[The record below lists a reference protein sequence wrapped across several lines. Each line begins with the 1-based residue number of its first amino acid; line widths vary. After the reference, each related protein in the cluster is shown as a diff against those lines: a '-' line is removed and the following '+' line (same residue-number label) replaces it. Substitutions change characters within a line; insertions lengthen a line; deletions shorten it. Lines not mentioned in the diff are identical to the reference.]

1 MHKTITKYLSE
12 QQQQQQNIISPRKVD
27 YMDLQHHCTLLV
39 TNFLGILF
47 TNRSHSIS
55 PLSICLD
62 LIKYKTQ
69 TCATNSQLQGSCVK
83 TKTSIFL

>member
-12 QQQQQQNIISPRKVD
+12 QQQSHISPHEVD

-39 TNFLGILF
+39 TNSLGILF
-47 TNRSHSIS
+47 TNRSRSIS
-55 PLSICLD
+55 PPRIHLD
-62 LIKYKTQ
+62 LIKYNAQ

-83 TKTSIFL
+83 TKKSIIL